1 MSDGPNEMGG
11 RTMLRPAGVP
21 GSAPVP
27 PLRPAPAATR
37 PRTLADDDD
46 VPQPPPPAAVRN
58 ALVTAATPL
67 LALMAG
73 MRAGRVRLPLP
84 ELHRIAIGLG
94 DAFDAALTALPLDAE
109 TRRRARYGVL
119 ATADDIAQNL
129 PGRAGEGAEWARRS
143 LIVRAFGE
151 NIGGDRFWLLLDE
164 MLHRP
169 ADSAALIELYH
180 ACLAAGFEGRYRVAP
195 DGRRQLHDLMTRA
208 YAALPHVRALSQT
221 ELSPRWRG
229 TPTPMRRIG
238 AWPPLLLGSAGALLL
253 LVLAVLLLRLILAQ
267 TGQPA
272 LDALTAINPDQ
283 PLRLSRGAAPVA
295 PADNAAGDRLRRFLA
310 PEIAARLVTVEQDA
324 TSVRVRTTVGGL
336 FASGSDALEARARP
350 LFERIGTAIEAE
362 PGRVRVEGH
371 ADSDAVAT
379 LTFPDNVV
387 LSKARAEAAGALIR
401 SRLSAPDRVTVEG
414 FGASRPITTN
424 DSPAGKALN
433 RRVEVVLVQEATR

>member
-1 MSDGPNEMGG
+1 MSDAPNDAGG
-11 RTMLRPAGVP
+11 RTMLRPAGP
-21 GSAPVP
+21 TPAGAAPSSGP
-27 PLRPAPAATR
+27 SPTAPR
-37 PRTLADDDD
+37 PRTRGDDDD
-46 VPQPPPPAAVRN
+46 VPQPPPPATLRN
-58 ALVTAATPL
+58 ALVAAATPL

-73 MRAGRVRLPLP
+73 MRAGRVRMPLP
-84 ELHRIAIGLG
+84 ELHRIAVGLG
-94 DAFDAALTALPLDAE
+94 DAFDAALIALPLDAE

-129 PGRAGEGAEWARRS
+129 PGQAGEGAEWARRS

-164 MLHRP
+164 MLRRP
-169 ADSAALIELYH
+169 AESAALIELYH
-180 ACLAAGFEGRYRVAP
+180 ACLAAGFEGRYRVAA

-221 ELSPRWRG
+221 ELSPHWRG

-238 AWPPLLLGSAGALLL
+238 AWPPLLLGTAGGVLLL
-253 LVLAVLLLRLILAQ
+253 ILAVLVLRLVLAQ

-272 LDALTAINPDQ
+272 LDALTGINPDQ
-283 PLRLSRGAAPVA
+283 PLRLSRNAAPVA

-310 PEIAARLVTVEQDA
+310 PEIAERLVTVEQDA
-324 TSVRVRTTVGGL
+324 TSVRVRTTAGGL

-379 LTFPDNVV
+379 LTFPDNVA
-387 LSKARAEAAGALIR
+387 LSRARAEAAGALIR
-401 SRLSAPDRVTVEG
+401 SRLSAPDRVSTEG
-414 FGASRPITTN
+414 FGASRPITAN
-424 DSPAGKALN
+424 DGPAGKALN
-433 RRVEVVLVQEATR
+433 RRVEIVLVQEAAR

>member
-1 MSDGPNEMGG
+1 M
-11 RTMLRPAGVP
+11 
-21 GSAPVP
+21 
-27 PLRPAPAATR
+27 
-37 PRTLADDDD
+37 PR
-46 VPQPPPPAAVRN
+46 PPPPEAVRN
-58 ALVTAATPL
+58 PMLSAATAL

-84 ELHRIAIGLG
+84 DLHRIAIKLG
-94 DAFDAALTALPLDAE
+94 DAFDAALSALPIDAE

-129 PGRAGEGAEWARRS
+129 PGRAGEGVEWARRS

-169 ADSAALIELYH
+169 AECAALIELYH

-195 DGRRQLHDLMTRA
+195 DGRRQLHDVMTRA
-208 YAALPHVRALSQT
+208 YAALPHVRGLSQT
-221 ELSPRWRG
+221 ELSPQWRG

-238 AWPPLLLGSAGALLL
+238 AWPPLLLGSAGGVLLLILALL
-253 LVLAVLLLRLILAQ
+253 VLRLILAQ

-272 LDALTAINPDQ
+272 LDALTGVNPDQ
-283 PLRLSRGAAPVA
+283 PLRLSRNAAPVA
-295 PADNAAGDRLRRFLA
+295 APDNEAGDRLRRFLA
-310 PEIAARLVTVEQDA
+310 PEIAQRLVTVEQDA

-379 LTFPDNVV
+379 LTFPDNVA

-401 SRLSAPDRVTVEG
+401 SRLSAPDRVTIEG
-414 FGASRPITTN
+414 FGASRPITAN
-424 DSPAGKALN
+424 NGPAGKALN
-433 RRVEVVLVQEATR
+433 RRVEIVLVQETAR